1 MNENILWLLIA
12 FQLKHLLCDYFFQYP
27 RHFMVKG
34 TYGKWGGVEH
44 ALIHGAGTLL
54 VFGLAGY
61 FLPVFGLAAIIDF
74 VIHYHVDWAKMKL
87 GAVKG
92 WKPDNNK
99 FWWALGVDQ
108 FLHHVTYIGLIW
120 YFV

>member
-1 MNENILWLLIA
+1 MSDNILYLLIV
-12 FQLKHLLCDYFFQYP
+12 FQIKHLLCDYFFQYP

-34 TYGKWGGVEH
+34 TYGKWGGIEH
-44 ALIHGAGTLL
+44 ALIHAIPTGLL
-54 VFGLAGY
+54 LMNPLAG
-61 FLPVFGLAAIIDF
+61 LIDF

-108 FLHHVTYIGLIW
+108 FAHHITYILLIW
-120 YFV
+120 SFA

>member
-1 MNENILWLLIA
+1 MSDKILFLLLA
-12 FQLKHLLCDYFFQYP
+12 FQVKHLLCDYFFQFP

-34 TYGKWGGVEH
+34 TYGKWGGIEH
-44 ALIHGAGTLL
+44 AIIHAVPTALL
-54 VFGLAGY
+54 LTPLAG
-61 FLPVFGLAAIIDF
+61 LIDF

-108 FLHHVTYIGLIW
+108 FAHHVTYILLIY
-120 YFV
+120 YFVL